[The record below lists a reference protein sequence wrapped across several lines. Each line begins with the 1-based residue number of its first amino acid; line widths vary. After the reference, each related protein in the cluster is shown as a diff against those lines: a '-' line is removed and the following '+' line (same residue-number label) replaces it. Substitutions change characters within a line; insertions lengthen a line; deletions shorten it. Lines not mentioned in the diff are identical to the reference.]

1 VQRRSRTVT
10 DFHGRAHVFNGRGQN
25 QEMDQLEQARP
36 AWQRAQAEMQM
47 ANAELERHVASLADI
62 SQIESARAA
71 LVKKREAADLQL
83 ARYITQI
90 GKGD

>member
-1 VQRRSRTVT
+1 
-10 DFHGRAHVFNGRGQN
+10 
-25 QEMDQLEQARP
+25 MDQLDDARL

-47 ANAELERHVASLADI
+47 ANAELERQVASLADVTE
-62 SQIESARAA
+62 IESARAA

-90 GKGD
+90 GKS